1 MPSKI
6 VAVSSTKPQAMR
18 SGQGLRYGN
27 FDGVRNLPPIRTSER
42 FSDENLWAM
51 NNDQIFRT
59 VCEWMESWQQ
69 WQLRA
74 LFCGIANR

>member
-1 MPSKI
+1 
-6 VAVSSTKPQAMR
+6 
-18 SGQGLRYGN
+18 
-27 FDGVRNLPPIRTSER
+27 
-42 FSDENLWAM
+42 M

-74 LFCGIANR
+74 LFCGIANRCSVNQLEVLSTTLEPLLHRDYKSISLRRYPSAPFRNSN